1 MLSLSLN
8 SKSTQVEEIEKLGFT
23 ELYENIAEVYDFFDA
38 EYSRTGNMDKVSE
51 LIKYKFNNKVIYENS
66 FIKVSIHTLY
76 VKNEKLESYLVVN
89 TEHTNAIKFW
99 ENYLEGIFDMK
110 DEENDGFISINGK
123 FNVVDI
129 EEEIKKRLSI
139 IKDYLAFA
147 DDWYE
152 FSQSDNF
159 LKKQLKVWQEKK
171 LWVFS
176 TTKSNNVFY
185 KKLDT
190 IATYIEKKLAS
201 KWETNTNMSLPNV
214 KIGNATVVLL
224 EYFAALSLWVRN
236 MKFEEAQELYAE
248 INDYVDTIDEIL
260 KQKTKVSKIVKGCKE
275 KLYTTLT
282 TIKTQDRK
290 SIRSDFGKILREYK
304 SLQEKGEILYSPK
317 VIDFLEDMVEVLN
330 NMPTSENYDYIEK
343 NYNEI
348 LDNIAEEKP
357 SKFIIYY
364 KQRLDNRD
372 EGNDPYSLDFQS
384 IIMKLEKFEEK
395 DLMYINAFKESVFRE
410 NIANISAKQVQII
423 IDIMGHSKPEFISSL
438 YASLLKYDSTYDVDI
453 DLEKYKYIYDYN
465 SSLSEYEMEVFENI
479 LARVIFQRMVA
490 NPTYINDLDRLI
502 KDEGLEDYILD
513 VSNFE
518 TKYLTKIYDK
528 VYKYRILDD
537 KKLIGQQDINFSL
550 YSCMTKDNIE
560 EFVSY
565 ILVPHIVYKLHM
577 EDDSELVDKCIL
589 ALQKWLF
596 MEVLLYLE
604 YDDTTYKLLNNN
616 LEEEYCKQILKYWY
630 LISKKEKLEDYTI
643 DGLEVLFKETY
654 GAEAIADPDF
664 VDSLMEDERN
674 AFNFLE
680 TNLTFPTE
688 IWTKLANH
696 RSIDV
701 RKKLAVGPHI
711 DGEEVIA
718 LLCGEEEQKE
728 EVVMAFLEVH
738 ESFPND
744 VWISL
749 AHHSSIE
756 VKKKLLSLKGLTE
769 EEKEAFCYLEQDEE
783 ILLMLLETGTTISI
797 DRFISKHP
805 SVKVRRRIALFGEK
819 LDIEIQK
826 ILAVD
831 EEEEVVLNLLQP
843 GLSFET
849 DKLIAKHP
857 SVRVRKELALFGG
870 KLNIEVQKMLAKDE
884 EEVVLNLLK
893 LWLEDEVDILMAKNP
908 SVRVRKELA
917 KYGGRLNVEIQKVL
931 AVDEEE
937 VVLNLLQ
944 LGLKTETDMLIAKH
958 PSVRIRKKIAS
969 FGIRLDEKVI
979 DVLSKDEDEEVL
991 FMVKIFT
998 Q

>member
-1 MLSLSLN
+1 
-8 SKSTQVEEIEKLGFT
+8 
-23 ELYENIAEVYDFFDA
+23 
-38 EYSRTGNMDKVSE
+38 
-51 LIKYKFNNKVIYENS
+51 
-66 FIKVSIHTLY
+66 
-76 VKNEKLESYLVVN
+76 
-89 TEHTNAIKFW
+89 
-99 ENYLEGIFDMK
+99 
-110 DEENDGFISINGK
+110 
-123 FNVVDI
+123 
-129 EEEIKKRLSI
+129 
-139 IKDYLAFA
+139 
-147 DDWYE
+147 
-152 FSQSDNF
+152 
-159 LKKQLKVWQEKK
+159 
-171 LWVFS
+171 
-176 TTKSNNVFY
+176 
-185 KKLDT
+185 
-190 IATYIEKKLAS
+190 
-201 KWETNTNMSLPNV
+201 
-214 KIGNATVVLL
+214 
-224 EYFAALSLWVRN
+224 

-589 ALQKWLF
+589 ALQK
-596 MEVLLYLE
+596 
-604 YDDTTYKLLNNN
+604 
-616 LEEEYCKQILKYWY
+616 
-630 LISKKEKLEDYTI
+630 
-643 DGLEVLFKETY
+643 
-654 GAEAIADPDF
+654 
-664 VDSLMEDERN
+664 
-674 AFNFLE
+674 
-680 TNLTFPTE
+680 
-688 IWTKLANH
+688 
-696 RSIDV
+696 
-701 RKKLAVGPHI
+701 
-711 DGEEVIA
+711 
-718 LLCGEEEQKE
+718 
-728 EVVMAFLEVH
+728 
-738 ESFPND
+738 
-744 VWISL
+744 
-749 AHHSSIE
+749 
-756 VKKKLLSLKGLTE
+756 
-769 EEKEAFCYLEQDEE
+769 
-783 ILLMLLETGTTISI
+783 
-797 DRFISKHP
+797 
-805 SVKVRRRIALFGEK
+805 
-819 LDIEIQK
+819 
-826 ILAVD
+826 
-831 EEEEVVLNLLQP
+831 
-843 GLSFET
+843 
-849 DKLIAKHP
+849 
-857 SVRVRKELALFGG
+857 
-870 KLNIEVQKMLAKDE
+870 
-884 EEVVLNLLK
+884 
-893 LWLEDEVDILMAKNP
+893 
-908 SVRVRKELA
+908 
-917 KYGGRLNVEIQKVL
+917 
-931 AVDEEE
+931 
-937 VVLNLLQ
+937 
-944 LGLKTETDMLIAKH
+944 
-958 PSVRIRKKIAS
+958 
-969 FGIRLDEKVI
+969 
-979 DVLSKDEDEEVL
+979 
-991 FMVKIFT
+991 
-998 Q
+998 